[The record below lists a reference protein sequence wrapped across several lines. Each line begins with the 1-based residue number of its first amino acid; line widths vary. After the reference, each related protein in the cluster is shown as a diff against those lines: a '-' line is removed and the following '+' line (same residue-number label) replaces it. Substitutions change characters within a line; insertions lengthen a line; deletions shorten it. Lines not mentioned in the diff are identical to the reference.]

1 MLNVSDVIEL
11 IKKYAGRTTIGG
23 IGSHARSHA
32 LDGTS
37 DHTIGGLTTGYLAK
51 SDGTKLVPSTN
62 TDAAIAAAITASHAA
77 ATVADTATIDM
88 SITGQQISG
97 TVIPGGIAH
106 NDLAS
111 KQGGTTGEYYHLTN
125 TQISAL
131 HARSHALDGTADHSI
146 GGLTSGYLAKSDG
159 TKLIPSTNTDT
170 AIAAAVTAS
179 HARSHAIDGT
189 SDHTGIT
196 GTENNFMAL
205 NATGLPKDSGSKA
218 GDFAPIAHN
227 LLSATHGDS
236 TVGSCTRGD
245 VITGQGVT
253 PKWVRLA
260 ISAPAV
266 TYMNYLGV
274 ANGDTE
280 PAYKAMF
287 DATVPTTISAGAS
300 AATGSAVVA
309 ARRDHTHGTP
319 STYPATAHNLLSA
332 IHGDTTVASCV
343 RGDLVTGQGASPLWT
358 RLAISAPAATYANYL
373 GTANGDTEPGYKA
386 LFDATVPGTIAA
398 GASAATGSAT
408 VAARRDHTHGAP
420 STYPATSHALDS
432 TTYHSIGSLTS
443 GYLTKS
449 NGTNLVPSTNTDAAI
464 AAAVTAS
471 HARSHALDGTS
482 DHSIGSLTNTYLVK
496 SDGTKLVPASNTDAQ
511 VSGAVTASHARSHAL
526 DGTSDHSIGSLT
538 TGYSPYILTNKLV
551 NSPVYTDGINIGIG
565 TASPGAKLN
574 IVENTSAT
582 AITVILD
589 SDVAS
594 NRGTGISYRKNGLS
608 KGYVGIEGWWLGSTS
623 NNIGVCAEGD
633 IKFYTNGS
641 GTPLVTIGDT
651 LVGIATSVPGSKLS
665 VAGNVSIGASYAA
678 TAAPANGMIVEG
690 SVGIGTTAPGTRLS
704 VKESAGATAITMTLD
719 NDVTNNR
726 GSAIDFNKSG
736 SMIGRI
742 GVSGLWQGDTT
753 TAIAIGANTSS
764 SIRFYTNGVTLARA
778 EIDIDGNLI
787 VRSGYISTNDGTN
800 QWNLGGYT
808 ATGGGCLS
816 SGYVTVTIN
825 GIDRK
830 LAVCT

>member
-482 DHSIGSLTNTYLVK
+482 DHSIGSLT
-496 SDGTKLVPASNTDAQ
+496 
-511 VSGAVTASHARSHAL
+511 
-526 DGTSDHSIGSLT
+526 

-726 GSAIDFNKSG
+726 GSALDFNKNG
-736 SMIGRI
+736 AMIGRI

-753 TAIAIGANTSS
+753 TAVAIGANTSS